1 MKRGT
6 FTVRQITLYAAG
18 IALFVVVG
26 CMIPIPI
33 PNTSAHIDLGY
44 TIMAIYAYLFG
55 PIAGLLVGGFGRFLE
70 DMILFGSIGSPG
82 WLIASFSMGFLLGL
96 IFRYT
101 KQMKNQTV
109 ATTLAVLG
117 TLIVNAVFL
126 IGFAP
131 FISSLWNGV
140 PYVAKL
146 PSGISAF
153 ATNSVAI
160 AVLGMPLGKLLEKIA
175 GKYIHK

>member
-1 MKRGT
+1 MKKGY
-6 FTVRQITLYAAG
+6 FTVRQIALYAVG

-55 PIAGLLVGGFGRFLE
+55 PVAGFLVGGFGRFLE
-70 DMILFGSIGSPG
+70 DMVLFGSIGSPG
-82 WLIASFSMGFLLGL
+82 WLIASFSMGFLIGL

-101 KQMKNQTV
+101 KKMDNQTASV
-109 ATTLAVLG
+109 VLPIVG
-117 TLIVNAVFL
+117 ILIVNIMFL
-126 IGFAP
+126 VGFAP

-140 PYVAKL
+140 PYMAKL
-146 PSGISAF
+146 PSGVSAF
-153 ATNSVAI
+153 ITNSIAI
-160 AVLGMPLGKLLEKIA
+160 AVLGIPLAKLLERYAK
-175 GKYIHK
+175 KYIHK